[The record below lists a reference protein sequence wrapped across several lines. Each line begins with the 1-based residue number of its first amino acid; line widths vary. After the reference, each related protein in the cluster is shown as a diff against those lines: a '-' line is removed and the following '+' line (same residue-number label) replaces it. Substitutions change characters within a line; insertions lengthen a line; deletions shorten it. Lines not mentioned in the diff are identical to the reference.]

1 MHTDAHMRLLFALLL
16 ALLACAPAAE
26 NAQRAGRSTLRVVTW
41 NVHDLF
47 DGIDRTTPPGDSD
60 TVLTQVEVEAKLARV
75 GRVLARLDA
84 DVLVLQEVENLGL
97 LERLAAGPLA
107 AGGYRAFLREGFD
120 PRGIDVGVLSR
131 VPIADCVS
139 HLEERA
145 PGGSWLWSRDLLEVH
160 LDIFERP
167 VVLLV
172 NHLVSRLDPSE
183 DGRRLLQA
191 ARVRE
196 VADQLRAT
204 AVVLVLGDLN
214 DLPDSVA
221 LRPLLGDGAL
231 ADLGAGLPDGDA
243 WTWSGGGARERIDYA
258 LLPGEDV
265 TLVTRVEV
273 ISGSDITAASDHRP
287 LLVDLW
293 LGAPG

>member
-1 MHTDAHMRLLFALLL
+1 MRLLVAFLL

-26 NAQRAGRSTLRVVTW
+26 DAQRAGRSTLRVVTW

-47 DGIDRTTPPGDSD
+47 DEVDRTTSPGDSD
-60 TVLTQVEVEAKLARV
+60 TVLTQMEVEAKLARL

-84 DVLVLQEVENLGL
+84 DVVVLQEVENLGL

-120 PRGIDVGVLSR
+120 PRGIDVGVLAR
-131 VPIADCVS
+131 VPIVDCVS
-139 HLEERA
+139 HLEDRA
-145 PGGSWLWSRDLLEVH
+145 PGGARLWSRDLVEVH
-160 LDIFERP
+160 LDNFERP

-172 NHLVSRLDPSE
+172 NHLVSRLDASA

-196 VADQLRAT
+196 AVDELRAT
-204 AVVLVLGDLN
+204 AACPVVLVLGDLN
-214 DLPDSVA
+214 DLPGSAA

-231 ADLGAGLPDGDA
+231 ADLGAGLSDVDS

-258 LLPGEDV
+258 LLPREDL

-273 ISGSDITAASDHRP
+273 MSGPDITVASDHRP

-293 LGAPG
+293 LGAPR

>member
-1 MHTDAHMRLLFALLL
+1 MRLLLAFLL

-26 NAQRAGRSTLRVVTW
+26 DAQRAGRSMLRVVTW

-47 DGIDRTTPPGDSD
+47 DEVDRTTSPGDSD
-60 TVLTQVEVEAKLARV
+60 TVLTHVEVEAKLARL

-84 DVLVLQEVENLGL
+84 DVVVLQEVENLGL

-107 AGGYRAFLREGFD
+107 TGGYRAFLREGFD
-120 PRGIDVGVLSR
+120 PRGIDVGVLAR

-139 HLEERA
+139 HLEDRA
-145 PGGSWLWSRDLLEVH
+145 PGGARLWSRDLVEVH
-160 LDIFERP
+160 LDNFERP

-172 NHLVSRLDPSE
+172 NHLVSRLDASAG
-183 DGRRLLQA
+183 GRRLLQA
-191 ARVRE
+191 ARARE
-196 VADQLRAT
+196 AVDELRAT
-204 AVVLVLGDLN
+204 AARPVVLVLGDLN
-214 DLPDSVA
+214 DLPGSVA

-231 ADLGAGLPDGDA
+231 ADLGAGLADVDS

-258 LLPGEDV
+258 LLPREDL

-273 ISGSDITAASDHRP
+273 MSGPDVAVASDHRP

-293 LGAPG
+293 LGAPR

>member
-1 MHTDAHMRLLFALLL
+1 
-16 ALLACAPAAE
+16 
-26 NAQRAGRSTLRVVTW
+26 
-41 NVHDLF
+41 
-47 DGIDRTTPPGDSD
+47 
-60 TVLTQVEVEAKLARV
+60 
-75 GRVLARLDA
+75 
-84 DVLVLQEVENLGL
+84 
-97 LERLAAGPLA
+97 
-107 AGGYRAFLREGFD
+107 
-120 PRGIDVGVLSR
+120 
-131 VPIADCVS
+131 VS

-273 ISGSDITAASDHRP
+273 ISGPDITAASDHRP